1 MGAMLGTSVGA
12 EAASTGAV
20 EFLSC
25 FLATPSLMSG
35 RRPQEEEKGTWRTPG
50 SGALLRAHV
59 RAGLSRGRRR
69 AAEGKCGARRGRV
82 KEMGTGNQ
90 GRLKAMVEHGVYLV
104 RSR

>member
-35 RRPQEEEKGTWRTPG
+35 RRPQEEEKGTWRTLG

-59 RAGLSRGRRR
+59 RAGLSR